1 MEQKKPNEAFV
12 YTYSAKD
19 NAEIEQI
26 RRKYLP
32 QSESKLE
39 ELKRLDAAVQKSG
52 VAEALTTGI
61 GGMLLAGLGMCLSM
75 QIIANGTAAIVFGVL
90 LSIVGFG
97 SMLVSYPTYR
107 KTQNAKKKALAP
119 RILELA
125 SELAANKAF

>member
-1 MEQKKPNEAFV
+1 MEQKKQSQAFV

-39 ELKRLDAAVQKSG
+39 ELKRLDATVQKSG
-52 VAEALTTGI
+52 TVEALSVGI
-61 GGMLLAGLGMCLSM
+61 GGMLLTGLGMCLTM
-75 QIIANGTAAIVFGVL
+75 QVIASGTAAIVFGVL
-90 LSIVGFG
+90 LSIVGIG
-97 SMLVSYPTYR
+97 GMLIAYPTYR
-107 KTQNAKKKALAP
+107 KTQSNKRKALAP

-125 SELAANKAF
+125 SDLAGNN

>member
-1 MEQKKPNEAFV
+1 MNQSEAFV

-39 ELKRLDAAVQKSG
+39 ELKRLNATVQKSG
-52 VAEALTTGI
+52 VVEALSAGI
-61 GGMLLAGLGMCLSM
+61 GGML
-75 QIIANGTAAIVFGVL
+75 I
-90 LSIVGFG
+90 
-97 SMLVSYPTYR
+97 SYPTYR
-107 KTQNAKKKALAP
+107 KTQNAKRKELAP

-125 SELAANKAF
+125 SKLAVNKAV

>member
-39 ELKRLDAAVQKSG
+39 ELKRLDETVQKSG
-52 VAEALTTGI
+52 VIEALTAGI

-75 QIIANGTAAIVFGVL
+75 QVIANGTAAIVFGVL
-90 LSIVGFG
+90 LSVIGFG
-97 SMLVSYPTYR
+97 GMLVAYPTYR
-107 KTQNAKKKALAP
+107 KILTAKKKELAP

-125 SELAANKAF
+125 SELATKKN